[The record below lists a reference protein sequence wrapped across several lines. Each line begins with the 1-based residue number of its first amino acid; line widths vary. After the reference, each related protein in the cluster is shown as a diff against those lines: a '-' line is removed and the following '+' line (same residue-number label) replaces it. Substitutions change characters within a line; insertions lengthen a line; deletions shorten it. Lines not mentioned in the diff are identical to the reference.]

1 MGKRMDFRKRLASAA
16 MVAFV
21 GLSGPVHAEQVT
33 LTFANWATAEGATR
47 DGMEKVISAFEA
59 ENPDIKIESESIAFA
74 EMARQLVLR
83 LRSGN
88 PPDIAQVAG
97 NDTFALAL
105 TKGLEPLQGYADAEF
120 LGTLTPGAYEPLMM
134 GEDLIAFPWNQA
146 PAGLWYNKKLMA
158 DAGLDP
164 ENPPKT
170 IDELNSAMAAIKEA
184 NPQVIVLGI
193 DTTNR
198 AFALQSNWPWIRA
211 FGADPVAEGGAE
223 GDEMQAY
230 LGWLRDISE
239 KGYVDPGRKIGE
251 FRPLF
256 AQDQVAFLWD
266 QVLVQGVIQSTN
278 GMSAEEFN
286 QNYGVIPM
294 PTGPGG
300 KGYSFDGGHQL
311 VMFGD
316 SEHKEAAWKFM
327 EYLGTNE
334 AAIRT
339 YTIETNRSI
348 PPVKSIEDPA
358 VAELLDTP
366 VIETFKNDIIP
377 TISPMPFG
385 PEFAEYATVIMAGIQ
400 EAVTSDR
407 PVADIAAE
415 IQNQIGN

>member
-1 MGKRMDFRKRLASAA
+1 MGLPKRFASAA
-16 MVAFV
+16 LIAFV
-21 GLSGPVHAEQVT
+21 GLSGAVHAEQVT
-33 LTFANWATAEGATR
+33 LKFANWATAEGATR
-47 DGMEKVISAFEA
+47 DGMEQVISAFEA

-88 PPDIAQVAG
+88 PPDVAQVAG
-97 NDTFALAL
+97 NDTFALAS
-105 TKGLEPLQGYADAEF
+105 TGGLEPLQGYADKAF
-120 LGTLTPGAYEPLMM
+120 LDTLKPGAYEPLMV

-146 PAGLWYNKKLMA
+146 PAGLWYNKKLME

-164 ENPPKT
+164 EAPPKT
-170 IDELNSAMAAIKEA
+170 IDELNEAMAAIREA
-184 NPQVIVLGI
+184 SPEVIVLGI

-211 FGADPVAEGGAE
+211 FGADPVAAGGAE
-223 GDEMQAY
+223 SKEMQAY

-239 KGYVDPGRKIGE
+239 KGYIDPGRKIGE

-278 GMSAEEFN
+278 GMSAKEFN
-286 QNYGVIPM
+286 AHYGVVPM
-294 PTGPGG
+294 PAGPGG
-300 KGYSFDGGHQL
+300 KGYSFEGGHQL
-311 VMFGD
+311 AMFRD
-316 SEHKEAAWKFM
+316 SQHKEAAWKFIR
-327 EYLGTNE
+327 YLATDE
-334 AAIRT
+334 AAVKT

-348 PPVKSIEDPA
+348 PPAKSVGDPA

-366 VIETFKNDIIP
+366 VIEAFSNDIIP

-385 PEFAEYATVIMAGIQ
+385 PEFAEYATVIMAGVQ

-407 PVADIAAE
+407 PVADIASD